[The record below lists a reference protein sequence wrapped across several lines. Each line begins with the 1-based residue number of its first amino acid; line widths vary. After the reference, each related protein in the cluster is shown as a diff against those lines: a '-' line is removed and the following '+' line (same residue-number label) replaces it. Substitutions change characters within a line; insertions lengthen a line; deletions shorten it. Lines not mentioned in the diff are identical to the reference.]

1 MNEVIKSI
9 LSAQFFYSVLR
20 VTTPVL
26 FAALGALLSDVAG
39 VINIALEGLMLM
51 SAFWGVMVSAW
62 TGSAWI
68 GLLAGVASAVL
79 LSLALAYFHLNLK
92 TDLILAGIALNMFA
106 SGSTVFLLYLFSGD
120 KGSSSSVKS
129 YVLPNVD
136 IPGIKNIPILGDIL
150 SGHHVLTYIAFLSV
164 FVVQYLIYKTPLGLR
179 MRAVGENPNAAQ
191 SVGISVKRIK
201 YTSLV
206 LSGLMA
212 GLGGAFLSMGYVS
225 WFARD
230 MTNGRGFIG
239 LAAQALG
246 GKSAYGS
253 MWGALLF
260 GAAEATS
267 YTLQA
272 IRIPSEF
279 TNMLPFIFTIIA
291 LIIYARAKIM
301 QIKKIREKQTSH
313 EEVGL

>member
-1 MNEVIKSI
+1 MNEVVKSI
-9 LSAQFFYSVLR
+9 FSAQFLYSVLR

-26 FAALGALLSDVAG
+26 YAALGALLSDVAG
-39 VINIALEGLMLM
+39 VINIALEGMMLM

-62 TGSAWI
+62 TGSAWL
-68 GLLAGVASAVL
+68 GLLAGVTSSVL
-79 LSLALAYFHLNLK
+79 LALALAYFHLNLK
-92 TDLILAGIALNMFA
+92 TDLILAGIALNIFA
-106 SGSTVFLLYLFSGD
+106 SGSTVFLLYFFTGD

-129 YVLPNVD
+129 YVLPKLEIPLIKD
-136 IPGIKNIPILGDIL
+136 IPVLGDIL
-150 SGHHVLTYIAFLSV
+150 SNHHVLTYIGFALV

-179 MRAVGENPNAAQ
+179 MRAVGENPEAAQ
-191 SVGISVKRIK
+191 SVGISVKKIRYI
-201 YTSLV
+201 SLV

-246 GKSAYGS
+246 GKSAIGG
-253 MWGALLF
+253 MLGALLF
-260 GAAEATS
+260 GLAEAMS
-267 YTLQA
+267 YSFQA

-279 TNMLPFIFTIIA
+279 TNMLPFIFTIVA
-291 LIIYARAKIM
+291 LAIYARSKIL
-301 QIKKIREKQTSH
+301 QLKRIRERQISS
-313 EEVGL
+313 